1 MILQRQKQYSP
12 KLDDLPKEILI
23 IIFIHSF
30 DLLKKDKCRNLN
42 SKIFQHVFISKVIA
56 NALLNSTEFWTKL
69 ISSYIFKD
77 ILSFTS
83 NKLDRNVYNLVYYCA
98 SQYKIRD
105 YFNRNI
111 KGQRL
116 KTKIQSSKYMSS
128 KTAVCSIPFESSFI
142 VGGLGTN
149 KYPFLRAFNYKG
161 EEQINYLQMNRV
173 EEYRNKPIESITCRN
188 KVLGFSVLGS
198 DIISICK
205 TNDLNEDKCGYLQYE
220 TIRTESTAFRNRVK
234 LSPSD
239 ENKLVVGGSDG
250 SVNIHDLNQ
259 LLSND
264 GNDNGRYCGD
274 NEHMNVISEWGYMNG
289 KLPIWDSCF
298 SNNGKCLFVVGESI
312 LNCESYYKN
321 TGFVRY
327 WDTREEPQKMVW
339 QLKEGVEVGGIAQ
352 SHDSNRIAYVLRG
365 GLVRVF
371 DLRSPKNPLA
381 LFMPES
387 ALNYNYNMKSPF
399 NRDTVAWLPGGCDN
413 LVSSYYNEI
422 NVWSM
427 NETEDSF
434 PIMLDKIR
442 PENHHNQLDITDDG
456 LLLCSYDTIYSL
468 NDISDK
474 SIIDYLNNEK
484 ELEQKEQKEIN
495 QPF

>member
-1 MILQRQKQYSP
+1 MVVQRQYYP
-12 KLDDLPKEILI
+12 NLNDLPKEILV
-23 IIFIHSF
+23 IIFTHVF
-30 DLLKKDKCRNLN
+30 NLLKKDKCRNLN
-42 SKIFQHVFISKVIA
+42 SKFFQNVFISKSIG
-56 NALLNSTEFWTKL
+56 NSLLNSTEFWIIL

-77 ILSFTS
+77 ILIFTS

-98 SQYKIRD
+98 SQCKIRD

-116 KTKIQSSKYMSS
+116 QTKIQSSKYMNL

-173 EEYRNKPIESITCRN
+173 GAYENKPIESISCRN
-188 KVLGFSVLGS
+188 KVLAFSVLGS

-220 TIRTESTAFRNRVK
+220 TIRTSCTGERSRVK
-234 LSPSD
+234 LSPAD
-239 ENKLVVGGSDG
+239 ENKLAIGGSDG
-250 SVNIHDLNQ
+250 SVHIYDLNRI
-259 LLSND
+259 LSNTD
-264 GNDNGRYCGD
+264 DDDQYEGNEYIT
-274 NEHMNVISEWGYMNG
+274 VISEWGFMNNR
-289 KLPIWDSCF
+289 LPVWDSCF
-298 SNNGKCLFVVGESI
+298 TNDGRGLFVVGESV
-312 LNCESYYKN
+312 LNCNDYYKN

-327 WDTREEPQKMVW
+327 WDTRQDPNKMVW
-339 QLKEGVEVGGIAQ
+339 QLREGIEVGAISQ
-352 SHDSNRIAYVLRG
+352 SQDSNCIAYVMRG

-371 DLRSPKNPLA
+371 DLRFPKNPLA
-381 LFMPES
+381 LFTPES
-387 ALNYNYNMKSPF
+387 SLNYNFNFKSPF
-399 NRDTVAWLPGGCDN
+399 NRDAIAWIPGGCDN
-413 LVSSYYNEI
+413 IVSSFYNEI

-427 NETEDSF
+427 TEGEDTCT
-434 PIMLDKIR
+434 IMVDKYR
-442 PENHHNQLDITDDG
+442 TQDNNHNQLDITDDG

-474 SIIDYLNNEK
+474 SIIDYLDNQKKEK
-484 ELEQKEQKEIN
+484 EIEID
-495 QPF
+495 